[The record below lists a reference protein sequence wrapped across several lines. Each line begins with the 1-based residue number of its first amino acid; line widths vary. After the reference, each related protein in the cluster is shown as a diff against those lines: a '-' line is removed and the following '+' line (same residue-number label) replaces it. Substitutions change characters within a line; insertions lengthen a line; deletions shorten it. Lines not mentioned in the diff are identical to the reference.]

1 MKATIHAI
9 TTAAAAVCVVSTLAF
24 AQAPGRGPSGRGMA
38 MHYDAAAE
46 TTFSGTVD
54 DVRTMQAQRGMNG
67 MGGLHLMVRTD
78 AGVYE
83 VALGP
88 ASFIISKH
96 VEFAKGDAV
105 TITGAKTTM
114 AGNDVV
120 IAREVKK
127 DGNVLTLRD
136 AKGMP
141 LWMGRMRH
149 PS

>member
-1 MKATIHAI
+1 MKATIHAM
-9 TTAAAAVCVVSTLAF
+9 TTAAVALCVVSTLAF
-24 AQAPGRGPSGRGMA
+24 AQGPGRGPGRGMA

-46 TTFSGTVD
+46 ATFSGTVD

-78 AGVYE
+78 DGVYE

-88 ASFIISKH
+88 ASFITSKH
-96 VEFAKGDAV
+96 FEFAKGDAV

-114 AGNDVV
+114 AGHDVV